1 MTAVLELDNKESLNK
16 LLKTAK
22 IFGIYAK
29 QRKVNPA
36 LTMRKISEVEKRKT
50 GNEAIALFRE
60 IRQSV
65 IDSGETMTMDE
76 INAEIAEYRREKR
89 MQKCLA

>member
-1 MTAVLELDNKESLNK
+1 MTAVLELDNKESLIK

-29 QRKVNPA
+29 QKKVSPA
-36 LTMRKISEVEKRKT
+36 LTMRKISEVKNRKT

-60 IRQSV
+60 IRQGV
-65 IDSGETMTMDE
+65 IDAGETMTMDE